1 MDELGYSDTSVA
13 DITTRARVSRRTF
26 YEQFADREACLAVAL
41 EDALGVIRGEL
52 AAVDLDG
59 LVWRERVRQGL
70 WTILSFFDREPVLAR
85 VCVVQALRGGPRVLE
100 RREAI
105 LGQLAAVVD
114 GGREGSRG
122 SQCSPLTAEG
132 LVGAAFGIVYARLLK
147 GDRRPLVALLGELM
161 GMIVLPYMG
170 PAAARREQAMALPAT
185 VASLVAPR

>member
-1 MDELGYSDTSVA
+1 MSAQTRGRPGPVSRSRGVDRGKVGQRWRLAGLQRSRLLAAAIRAVDELGYSDTSVA

-52 AAVDLDG
+52 TAVDLDG
-59 LVWRERVRQGL
+59 LLWREQVRVGL

-105 LGQLAAVVD
+105 LACLATVVD
-114 GGREGSRG
+114 GGREGRAGRS
-122 SQCSPLTAEG
+122 
-132 LVGAAFGIVYARLLK
+132 
-147 GDRRPLVALLGELM
+147 
-161 GMIVLPYMG
+161 
-170 PAAARREQAMALPAT
+170 
-185 VASLVAPR
+185 APRSPRRAWWGRRSGSCMRGC